1 MSGYRQVKQSACVA
15 DAVSMAF
22 GALEELAG
30 ECREIVDGASE
41 GLSQTQRIQ
50 TLDETA
56 SQLEGLSEP
65 EVPDLL
71 GQQRIEYVEATKSR
85 GVSRA
90 ARRDNAVS
98 ALQAVVECLE
108 ERLADLEE
116 KLKDGRAVTKVSTDN
131 VEGEIATVEGLRDEC
146 QSAIDEAEGC
156 EFPGMY
162 G

>member
-22 GALEELAG
+22 GVLEELAG

-56 SQLEGLSEP
+56 GQLESLSEP

-71 GQQRIEYVEATKSR
+71 GQERVEYVEATKSR
-85 GVSRA
+85 GASRA
-90 ARRDNAVS
+90 VRRDNAVS
-98 ALQAVVECLE
+98 ALQAVVERLE
-108 ERLADLEE
+108 EKLEGLEE
-116 KLKDGRAVTKVSTDN
+116 KLKDGHVTKVAIDG
-131 VEGEIATVEGLRDEC
+131 VQGEIETVEGLRDEC